1 LLLKGNNINLTKFV
15 KEVVLVTIVCR
26 EVKFSGVEAI
36 IFDKDGTL
44 QDSHQFLREL
54 GQKRARLIDAKIP
67 GVGEPMLMSFGI
79 NNDNLDHT
87 GLMAVGSRKE
97 NLIAAAA
104 YIAETGRSWFESLEI
119 ARNGFDEADRHFDRS
134 EASPIFPGTV
144 EFIKNLAPSGLKL
157 GILSADTTAG
167 VKEFVRIHGLKDYI
181 QLAMGV
187 DGTVNKPDPALFLLA
202 CERLG
207 VKPEQ
212 TLMVGD
218 SQGDMDMARNA
229 GAKGCIGISWY
240 SRGATYLKSD
250 IIINQLE
257 QIKIFC

>member
-1 LLLKGNNINLTKFV
+1 M
-15 KEVVLVTIVCR
+15 VTIVCK
-26 EVKFSGVEAI
+26 EVKFAGVAGI

-44 QDSHQFLREL
+44 QDSQQFLREL

-67 GVGEPMLMSFGI
+67 GVAEPLLMSFGI
-79 NNDNLDHT
+79 NNDKLDHT
-87 GLMAVGSRKE
+87 GLIAVGSRKE

-104 YIAETGRSWFESLEI
+104 YIAETGRSWFQSLEI
-119 ARNGFDEADRHFDRS
+119 ARNGFDEADRHFQART

-144 EFIKNLAPSGLKL
+144 EFIKNLAQSGLKL

-167 VKEFVRIHGLKDYI
+167 VKEFVAIHGLKDYI
-181 QLAMGV
+181 QLSMGV
-187 DGTVNKPDPALFLLA
+187 DGTLTKPDPALFSLA

-207 VKPEQ
+207 VKPEE

-218 SQGDMDMARNA
+218 SQGDMDMGRNA
-229 GAKGCIGISWY
+229 GARGCIGISWY
-240 SRGATYLKSD
+240 SQSANHLKSD
-250 IIINQLE
+250 IIISQLE